1 MELEKRYI
9 VIKTKDFVELP
20 DHWQAQLNEVL
31 SVIDMVRRERGKSGI
46 ECIVIES
53 DWPDYDK
60 HLQMLADRVDGV
72 PTE

>member
-1 MELEKRYI
+1 M
-9 VIKTKDFVELP
+9 
-20 DHWQAQLNEVL
+20 
-31 SVIDMVRRERGKSGI
+31 RRERGKSGI